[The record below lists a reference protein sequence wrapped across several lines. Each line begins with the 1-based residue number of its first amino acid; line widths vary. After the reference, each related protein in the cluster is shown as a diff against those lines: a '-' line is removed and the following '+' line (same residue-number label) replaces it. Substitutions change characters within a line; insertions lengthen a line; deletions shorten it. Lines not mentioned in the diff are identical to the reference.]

1 MGAPAKTTGSYSFV
15 QDPICDYPETV
26 TISNLPTFLTNNE
39 ATADFTVSAL
49 SDLSLIGEYTITV
62 RSEIMVP
69 TDYTK
74 SSFNTIF
81 VEYNFPF
88 RVQPCVVSSYS
99 RNLFVSSI
107 SQNVGAPAK
116 ITGAYSFV

>member
-1 MGAPAKTTGSYSFV
+1 MSDEYNFSIYIEPCLITSYDSLQTVSSIEYAIGALSLTGGSYAFV
-15 QDPICDYPETV
+15 QTPECGYDESV
-26 TISNLPTFLTNNE
+26 TILNLPSFLTHNE
-39 ATADFTVSAL
+39 LSADFTVSAL

-74 SSFNTIF
+74 SSFDTIL

-88 RVQPCVVSSYS
+88 RV
-99 RNLFVSSI
+99 
-107 SQNVGAPAK
+107 
-116 ITGAYSFV
+116 